1 MESDKDWRLELS
13 CSPQFKIQFN
23 IGAIHRTH
31 SPLMAHFSYCKS
43 STFTCLLIFH
53 LLRIYPHLSTY
64 ILNTIDMWKGESM
77 ISLYSVRYILITG
90 NTFIKKVINVYAS
103 SAFFAIEKI
112 KKELE
117 RRFSNPTKIEVY
129 TV

>member
-1 MESDKDWRLELS
+1 
-13 CSPQFKIQFN
+13 
-23 IGAIHRTH
+23 
-31 SPLMAHFSYCKS
+31 
-43 STFTCLLIFH
+43 
-53 LLRIYPHLSTY
+53 
-64 ILNTIDMWKGESM
+64 M

-90 NTFIKKVINVYAS
+90 NTLIKKVITVYAS

-129 TV
+129 AV